1 MESKEK
7 HIILEDKEKSNNN
20 QIDSQNLASNSQF
33 QNISNNQQQI
43 LFKKPNERIKTE
55 VKYFYNIFLLY

>member
-1 MESKEK
+1 MESKEN
-7 HIILEDKEKSNNN
+7 HIILEDREKSNNN
-20 QIDSQNLASNSQF
+20 QIHSQSLTSNSQF

-55 VKYFYNIFLLY
+55 VKYFYNIFFLY

>member
-55 VKYFYNIFLLY
+55 VKYFYNIFFLY

>member
-1 MESKEK
+1 MESKEN
-7 HIILEDKEKSNNN
+7 HIILEDKEESNNN
-20 QIDSQNLASNSQF
+20 QIHSQSLTSNSQF

-55 VKYFYNIFLLY
+55 VKYFYNIFFLY

>member
-1 MESKEK
+1 MESKEN

-20 QIDSQNLASNSQF
+20 QIHSQSLTSNSQF

-55 VKYFYNIFLLY
+55 VKYFYNIFFLY